1 MSDIGLNAGD
11 SFDFVATLLNVE
23 EAFRSNELHGHAGSV
38 AGHIGFGPFTFDNYN
53 TFSSVP
59 EPRLAIPFTLGIC
72 ALFVAGMRRW
82 KSRQGN
88 AV

>member
-1 MSDIGLNAGD
+1 MSDIGLNLGD

-59 EPRLAIPFTLGIC
+59 EPTLAVPISLGSC
-72 ALFVAGMRRW
+72 LLFVLATRRW
-82 KSRQGN
+82 RSRSEDL
-88 AV
+88 V